1 MSTPAPIPSLKG
13 VKIGKMGGNSPAPTN
28 SPAPKQP
35 QQDQPQQEQD
45 NSSGT
50 PKLPQKTKLYL
61 IIAVVILVLGFVG
74 YKVMQSQKRSKI
86 RNVVAAA
93 GGQALGEQTK
103 TSKCEVTGSLPD
115 RACTPGTTLV
125 SQTETTVCK
134 SGNASANRNVSA
146 TAKKSAYL
154 NYGIKD
160 HAAGEYE
167 VDHLVPLS
175 LGGGNTSANIW
186 PEATSPAPGW
196 KEKDLVEVY
205 LYDHVCNGDIDLKTA
220 QQAIATNWLAIYE
233 KIK

>member
-1 MSTPAPIPSLKG
+1 MGGSVAPAPN
-13 VKIGKMGGNSPAPTN
+13 NSPAPESPQTDQTPPDQN
-28 SPAPKQP
+28 SP
-35 QQDQPQQEQD
+35 
-45 NSSGT
+45 SGM
-50 PKLPQKTKLYL
+50 PKLPQKTKLL
-61 IIAVVILVLGFVG
+61 MILAVALLVLGFIG
-74 YKVMQSQKRSKI
+74 YKIMQHQKSSRV
-86 RNVVAAA
+86 RNIVAAA

-134 SGNASANRNVSA
+134 SGNASTNRNVSA
-146 TAKKSAYL
+146 TAKKSAYI

-175 LGGGNTSANIW
+175 LGGGNTSANLW

-196 KEKDLVEVY
+196 KEKDIVEVY
-205 LYDHVCNGDIDLKTA
+205 LHDHVCSGDIDLKTA
-220 QQAIATNWLAIYE
+220 QLAIATNWLAIYE